1 MKASFFPL
9 VFGAWFYKNEFLIK
23 QVNYLFKAINFN
35 AKKGIFHGG
44 GECSS
49 HHDRCLPQP
58 RISCCGLSP
67 NVFYYFLFIVRS
79 CGSTIRG
86 GDLSLALAGST
97 IRGGDLSSQF
107 KDRKCPSI
115 NRISFIL
122 SKQNPRLYTKPL

>member
-1 MKASFFPL
+1 MLLNYYEEVAEWSRRPVGSTSESLPCLPKQLFPKFNGEVKASFFPL

-58 RISCCGLSP
+58 RTSCCG
-67 NVFYYFLFIVRS
+67 VFYYFYLVIIYCWF
-79 CGSTIRG
+79 
-86 GDLSLALAGST
+86 LSLVLRERQLEGE
-97 IRGGDLSSQF
+97 IYR
-107 KDRKCPSI
+107 
-115 NRISFIL
+115 
-122 SKQNPRLYTKPL
+122 